1 MRRFKILLT
10 FIVISSNAIRA
21 PHSAEYGECLDFDP
35 GINYYNFEI
44 DKTPDMSTSFAVTQ
58 GLLSVFSEQISAIIL
73 SEDDDYFKKYVI
85 SNLYDELQIA
95 FGVGRDVSPIFS
107 PQTPDANNSDID
119 IIFIPSA
126 HPIIA
131 ADRQNIYVTGGLLRN
146 VVLSA
151 IREVFET
158 KENYKKYL
166 ENLHSQDYNNFLKL
180 NGIEVATNKE
190 KFTVPIGY
198 ILYGKEVDR
207 NDKIVSDLRQFTDQ
221 FLSKLLFAA
230 AHEIGHI
237 RLGHADSKYKS
248 CADFEALEFAADK
261 YASQHLA
268 RFVFRIQ
275 PDQSMRQSLID
286 FVGFFENYEDY
297 GFSNKSTDGDCDYP
311 PAAKRSREIRKSVY
325 RETVRLLN
333 STYSSPDY
341 TTPDPVSVICS
352 NEKRTWRVYFGDKNY
367 VSTEEMRRRSI
378 EQNQKYILPSIEE

>member
-1 MRRFKILLT
+1 M
-10 FIVISSNAIRA
+10 RA
-21 PHSAEYGECLDFDP
+21 PHSAEYGECLYFNP
-35 GINYYNFEI
+35 GIEYYSFEI
-44 DKTPDMSTSFAVTQ
+44 DKTSEMSTSFAVSQ

-73 SEDDDYFKKYVI
+73 SEEDDYFKKYVV

-95 FGVGRDVSPIFS
+95 FGVGRDVSPLFS

-126 HPIIA
+126 QPIIA

-146 VVLSA
+146 VVFSA
-151 IREVFET
+151 IRDVFKT
-158 KENYKKYL
+158 KENYKRHL
-166 ENLHSQDYNNFLKL
+166 ESLQSQDYSSFLKL
-180 NGIEVATNKE
+180 NNIEIANNNDRFKI
-190 KFTVPIGY
+190 PIGY
-198 ILYGKEVDR
+198 IIYGEEIDR
-207 NDKIVSDLRQFTDQ
+207 RDRIVSDLRKFTDH

-237 RLGHADSKYKS
+237 RLGHADSKYES
-248 CADFEALEFAADK
+248 CAAFEALEFAADN

-275 PDQSMRQSLID
+275 PDQSIKQTLVD
-286 FVGFFENYEDY
+286 FVGFFKNYEDY
-297 GFSNKSTDGDCDYP
+297 GFSNKSTDGNCDYP

-333 STYSSPDY
+333 STYSSPAY
-341 TTPDPVSVICS
+341 TTPNPVNVVCS
-352 NEKRTWRVYFGDKNY
+352 NGKRTWRVYFGDKNY

-378 EQNQKYILPSIEE
+378 EQNQKYILPRME